1 MERNNPLFIALLPYI
16 GSAVGLAAVG
26 AGAWWVNRNVTAAQ
40 AARDVQIQQQAE
52 VNRAQAYSSQIQSQI
67 MIERFTPVLWATV
80 PAMVLVGAYFMWK
93 AKRDQDQE

>member
-26 AGAWWVNRNVTAAQ
+26 VGAWWLNRNVTAAQ
-40 AARDVQIQQQAE
+40 TARDLQLQQQAE
-52 VNRAQAYSSQIQSQI
+52 LNVAQSYSSQIQSQI

-80 PAMVLVGAYFMWK
+80 PAMALVGAYFLWK
-93 AKRDQDQE
+93 ANREQARE